1 MATLHDLLPR
11 FWNKRSQ
18 ELEEFFDNPWPWSKM
33 FDVDVKENEKTIT
46 IHADLPGFSKDEI
59 ELALDEYSLTIKASR
74 TAEKEEKGEKY
85 YKQERSYGKVER
97 TIPLPAE
104 VISDSSKA
112 KYEDGVLT
120 ITLEKKNPSLPD
132 RKHIP
137 IE

>member
-1 MATLHDLLPR
+1 MPTLHDLLPR

-18 ELEEFFDNPWPWSKM
+18 ELEEFFENPWPWSKV

-46 IHADLPGFSKDEI
+46 IQADLPGFNKDEI
-59 ELALDEYSLTIKASR
+59 ELALDDISLTIKASR
-74 TAEKEEKGEKY
+74 SAEKEEKGEKF

-112 KYEDGVLT
+112 QYENGVLK
-120 ITLEKKNPSLPD
+120 ITLEKKNPSLPE
-132 RKHIP
+132 RTYIP